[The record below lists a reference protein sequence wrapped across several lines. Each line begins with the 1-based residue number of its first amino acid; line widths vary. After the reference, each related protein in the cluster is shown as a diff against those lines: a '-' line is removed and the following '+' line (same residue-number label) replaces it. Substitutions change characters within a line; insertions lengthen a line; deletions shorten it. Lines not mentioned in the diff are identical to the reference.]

1 MQPDTDASSACSC
14 NDACECKNQNIS
26 SMCLVCGKD
35 NPFSLH
41 AQIVEHPEK
50 DEVVCYFTPQEIH
63 QSYPDRVHGGIS
75 AAVLDEVI
83 GRAVQMKHPDIWGV
97 TISLSLKYRR
107 PLPYGTLL
115 ECHGRCTK
123 ITRRTFE
130 GEGEILAP
138 DGKVAVQATGTYAI
152 CPPDA
157 MTGEGNLDDMW
168 FEDDRPVEDL

>member
-14 NDACECKNQNIS
+14 NDARGCKNQNIS

-50 DEVVCYFTPQEIH
+50 DEVVCYFTPQEMH

-83 GRAVQMKHPDIWGV
+83 GRAVQLKHSDIWGV

-130 GEGEILAP
+130 GEGEILTP

>member
-1 MQPDTDASSACSC
+1 MQPDTDASFTCSC
-14 NDACECKNQNIS
+14 NDTCECKNQNIS

-41 AQIVEHPEK
+41 AQIVEHPEQ

-97 TISLSLKYRR
+97 TISLSLKYLSLIHISE
-107 PLPYGTLL
+107 P
-115 ECHGRCTK
+115 
-123 ITRRTFE
+123 TRRS
-130 GEGEILAP
+130 
-138 DGKVAVQATGTYAI
+138 
-152 CPPDA
+152 
-157 MTGEGNLDDMW
+157 
-168 FEDDRPVEDL
+168 

>member
-1 MQPDTDASSACSC
+1 MQPDTDASFTCSC
-14 NDACECKNQNIS
+14 NDTCECKNQNIS

-41 AQIVEHPEK
+41 AQIVEHPEQ
-50 DEVVCYFTPQEIH
+50 DEVVCYFTPQEMH

-97 TISLSLKYRR
+97 KYRR

-130 GEGEILAP
+130 GEGEILTP

-168 FEDDRPVEDL
+168 FEDDRPVEGL

>member
-1 MQPDTDASSACSC
+1 MQPDTDTSSACSC

-97 TISLSLKYRR
+97 TISLSL
-107 PLPYGTLL
+107 
-115 ECHGRCTK
+115 
-123 ITRRTFE
+123 
-130 GEGEILAP
+130 
-138 DGKVAVQATGTYAI
+138 
-152 CPPDA
+152 
-157 MTGEGNLDDMW
+157 
-168 FEDDRPVEDL
+168 

>member
-14 NDACECKNQNIS
+14 NDTRECKNQNIS

-41 AQIVEHPEK
+41 AQIVERPEQ
-50 DEVVCYFTPQEIH
+50 DEVVCYFTPQEMH

-130 GEGEILAP
+130 GEGEILTP

-152 CPPDA
+152 CPPNA